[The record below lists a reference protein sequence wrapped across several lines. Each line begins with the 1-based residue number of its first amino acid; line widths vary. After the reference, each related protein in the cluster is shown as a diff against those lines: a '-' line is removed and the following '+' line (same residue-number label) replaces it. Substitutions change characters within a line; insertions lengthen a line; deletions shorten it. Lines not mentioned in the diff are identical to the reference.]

1 MENEEKTLSL
11 VMNKVSADGYDKEF
25 KLEDKMMTLGDG
37 TKKYSPEDLTITK
50 SYRFEGESNPDD
62 MAVLYL
68 IHTNDG
74 EKGMLIDAYGTYS
87 SRDLS
92 DFLREVK
99 VDQEDESREA

>member
-1 MENEEKTLSL
+1 
-11 VMNKVSADGYDKEF
+11 
-25 KLEDKMMTLGDG
+25 
-37 TKKYSPEDLTITK
+37 
-50 SYRFEGESNPDD
+50 

-92 DFLREVK
+92 DFLRDVT
-99 VDQEDESREA
+99 VDKDDESREA